1 VAGGGERLEG
11 QAPEID
17 LFLVGQSAVG
27 ERAAAGRR
35 REHLRPVRG
44 QLHAAGHEVGV
55 QVGLGAEDHPQAAG
69 RGGGLDRTQVAAG
82 VDGQC
87 PSVAEVD
94 QVGGVAQ
101 ADIDQGD
108 DGDVA
113 HRVLHQF
120 PLVGCRKIDNATLI
134 Q

>member
-1 VAGGGERLEG
+1 MGRTIL
-11 QAPEID
+11 
-17 LFLVGQSAVG
+17 
-27 ERAAAGRR
+27 RGRR
-35 REHLRPVRG
+35 FGLRMS
-44 QLHAAGHEVGV
+44 
-55 QVGLGAEDHPQAAG
+55 EDHPRAAG
-69 RGGGLDRTQVAAG
+69 RGGGLDAAQVAAR

-87 PSVAEVD
+87 APVAEVD